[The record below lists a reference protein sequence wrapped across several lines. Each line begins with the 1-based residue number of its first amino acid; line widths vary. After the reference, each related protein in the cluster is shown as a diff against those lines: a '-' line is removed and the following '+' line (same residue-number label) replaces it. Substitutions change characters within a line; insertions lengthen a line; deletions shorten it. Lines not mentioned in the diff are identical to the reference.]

1 MTQLEESLT
10 QEIKELRQKNADQ
23 DNKIRI
29 LEEQL
34 YQLRK
39 KLYGRRSE
47 KTSVLSDA
55 TQLNLFN
62 EAEVEAKA
70 GAREPQLQE
79 TEVKA
84 HRRKKQKG
92 HKEELI
98 SSLPHEKEVCDVP
111 EEERKCPRHP
121 GVSLVPLGEKLIRTE
136 VRHIP
141 AQIKVVEIWQKS
153 YQCPACREE
162 DHFTVMKGK
171 VPQALLPQSIASA
184 SSVAEIIHQKYELG
198 VPLYRQEPLWKSMG
212 LSLPRAR
219 MAYWLIALNRDY
231 LSSLA
236 GYMHQLLL
244 RQPVLHCD
252 ETVVQVMNEEGRR
265 NTTKSYMWVMCSGPF
280 SDMPPIRLFRY
291 RPGRSGDFARE
302 LLTGFHGVLV
312 RDQYGGYN
320 KVEDITP
327 AGCWAHLRRK
337 FIEASPKGAD
347 EPPETLTGQAILQ
360 IRKIFEI
367 ERDLQDHTPE
377 ERQKERQE
385 RAKPLVDA
393 FFAWVE
399 SHRPE
404 VTAKCKL
411 REAMDYA
418 LNGRKTYYTYLENG
432 LVSQTNAAAEN
443 SIRPFAVGRKNWL
456 FSNSPKGAD
465 ASASI
470 YSLIETCKANKVEPY
485 RYFEYILIRLPN
497 NSSPKTAED
506 FERYMPW
513 DPEIQA
519 NCKL

>member
-1 MTQLEESLT
+1 MTQLVEVLT
-10 QEIKELRQKNADQ
+10 QENKELRQKNADL
-23 DNKIRI
+23 DSKIRF
-29 LEEQL
+29 LEEQN

-39 KLYGRRSE
+39 KIYGRQSE

-55 TQLNLFN
+55 VQLNLFN

-70 GAREPQLQE
+70 SAKEPPVQE

-98 SSLPHEKEVCDVP
+98 RDLPHEKEICDVP
-111 EEERKCPRHP
+111 EEERQCPQHP
-121 GVSLVPLGEKLIRTE
+121 DVTLIPLGEKLIRTE

-141 AQIKVVEIWQKS
+141 AQIKVVEIWQRS
-153 YQCPACREE
+153 YQCPSCREE
-162 DHFTVMKGK
+162 DHFTIKKGA
-171 VPQALLPQSIASA
+171 VPVPLLPQSFASA
-184 SSVAEIIHQKYELG
+184 SAVAEIIHQKYELG
-198 VPLYRQEPLWKSMG
+198 VPLYRQESLWNSMG

-219 MAYWLIALNRDY
+219 MAYWLIALHRDY
-231 LSSLA
+231 FSSLTK
-236 GYMHQLLL
+236 YMHQQLLK
-244 RQPVLHCD
+244 QPVLHCD
-252 ETVVQVMNEEGRR
+252 ETTVQVMNEKDRK
-265 NTTKSYMWVMCSGPF
+265 NTSKSYMWVMCNSPF
-280 SDMPPIRLFRY
+280 SKDPPIRVFHY
-291 RPGRSGDFARE
+291 RPGRGGDFAKN
-302 LLTGFHGVLV
+302 LLAGFQGVLV
-312 RDQYGGYN
+312 RDQYAGYN
-320 KVEDITP
+320 KVEGVTP

-337 FIEASPKGAD
+337 FVESSPKGAD
-347 EPPETLTGQAILQ
+347 EPPDTLTGQAILQ

-367 ERDLQDHTPE
+367 EKDLQDHTPE
-377 ERQKERQE
+377 ERQKERLD
-385 RAKPLVDA
+385 RAKPLIDD

-399 SHRPE
+399 SKRPE

-418 LNGRKTYYTYLENG
+418 LNGKKTYYAYLDNG

-443 SIRPFAVGRKNWL
+443 SIRPFAIGRKNWL

-470 YSLIETCKANKVEPY
+470 YSLIETCKANQVDPY
-485 RYFEYILIRLPN
+485 RYFDYILTRLPN
-497 NSSPKTAED
+497 GPSLKTSED

-513 DPEIQA
+513 NPDVQN